1 MLPGLQLVAASAL
14 CAWVLNPGCPKH
26 CAFCVVPVKEGPV
39 KKFSAPFSDFVPT
52 GQLNVMLLDDNL
64 LSFPDV
70 ELLLLEMARRRYTVN
85 FSQTLDIA
93 YLTPR
98 VYALLLKVNY

>member
-1 MLPGLQLVAASAL
+1 
-14 CAWVLNPGCPKH
+14 
-26 CAFCVVPVKEGPV
+26 
-39 KKFSAPFSDFVPT
+39 
-52 GQLNVMLLDDNL
+52 MLLDDNL